1 MVKEK
6 KVTSIGEKEIEKVR
20 STRKIRYDVT
30 VRYRDGGLDTY
41 YGVNSAR
48 VLDRTLEIVEGPMT
62 VHLVLDVITHFRIVE
77 VKE

>member
-1 MVKEK
+1 MVEK
-6 KVTSIGEKEIEKVR
+6 KVVITNDKELKKVR
-20 STRKIRYDVT
+20 DARKLRYDVT

-48 VLDRTLEIVEGPMT
+48 VLDRTLEIVEGSMT

>member
-1 MVKEK
+1 MVEK
-6 KVTSIGEKEIEKVR
+6 KKKE
-20 STRKIRYDVT
+20 TTFDVT